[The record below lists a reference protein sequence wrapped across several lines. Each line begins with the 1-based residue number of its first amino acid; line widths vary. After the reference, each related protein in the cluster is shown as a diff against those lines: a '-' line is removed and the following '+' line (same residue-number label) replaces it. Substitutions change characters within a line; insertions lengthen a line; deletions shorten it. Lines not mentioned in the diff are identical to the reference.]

1 MVIAIIK
8 PININENEKKFKVV
22 MLIDKI
28 IHEELVDTICID
40 SSCIDVNN
48 CYFSLRIVD
57 AYDLV
62 INPSNNRKELY
73 VYTRCNE

>member
-8 PININENEKKFKVV
+8 PVNISENEKKFKVV
-22 MLIDKI
+22 ILIDKI

-48 CYFSLRIVD
+48 YYFSLRIID
-57 AYDLV
+57 AYDIT
-62 INPSNNRKELY
+62 INTSNNRKELY
-73 VYTRCNE
+73 VYTRCSE